1 MDVNPDVVWLSD
13 DDDDDEVGGRSSS
26 GSSSCS
32 GKIKTEARILFDGNL
47 QSRTLALWK
56 RPPNS
61 GGDA

>member
-1 MDVNPDVVWLSD
+1 MDVNPDVVWFS
-13 DDDDDEVGGRSSS
+13 DDDDEVGGRSSS

-32 GKIKTEARILFDGNL
+32 GKIKKETRILFDGNL
-47 QSRTLALWK
+47 QSRTLVLWK

>member
-1 MDVNPDVVWLSD
+1 MDVNPDVVWFS
-13 DDDDDEVGGRSSS
+13 DDDEVGGRSSS

-32 GKIKTEARILFDGNL
+32 GKIKKETRILFDGNL
-47 QSRTLALWK
+47 QSRTLVLWK